1 LLLRFLLG
9 QTVENTL
16 STLRFMCQTHYNHV
30 LENRHA
36 EATLAEYWKI
46 EQRHVSLE
54 DISRFLQVLE
64 RLNSYWSLLEMLEE
78 DRTSTD
84 F

>member
-1 LLLRFLLG
+1 M
-9 QTVENTL
+9 ENTQ

-30 LENRHA
+30 LENRHFP
-36 EATLAEYWKI
+36 LAEYWKI

-54 DISRFLQVLE
+54 DRSRFLQVLE
-64 RLNSYWSLLEMLEE
+64 RLNSYWSLLEMLEG